1 MFSWVLPAY
10 DASDSEQEAVERKLS
25 RVWHLLRTF
34 QTSMVQAVFLG
45 GSRSLR
51 SACAVSWVWSMLFPS
66 FHSVSPHRE
75 SSVGLSLIHTCCSYG
90 SHLFCLSSLNPL
102 LENKQ
107 ANKNKNQNE
116 TNKKTSP
123 GFIQK
128 MYINQSVCEFLKGF
142 VCTATAVLLKP

>member
-1 MFSWVLPAY
+1 MFFRVLPAY
-10 DASDSEQEAVERKLS
+10 DASDSEQEAIERKLS

-90 SHLFCLSSLNPL
+90 SHLFVCPAWTLARKQTSKQEQKPKW
-102 LENKQ
+102 NKQ
-107 ANKNKNQNE
+107 
-116 TNKKTSP
+116 KTSP

-128 MYINQSVCEFLKGF
+128 MYINHSVCEFLKGF

>member
-90 SHLFCLSSLNPL
+90 SHLFVCPAWTPCSKT
-102 LENKQ
+102 NKQ
-107 ANKNKNQNE
+107 TRTKTKTKQ
-116 TNKKTSP
+116 TKKPHLGSYKKCTL
-123 GFIQK
+123 IK
-128 MYINQSVCEFLKGF
+128 VSVNFSRDLCVQQL
-142 VCTATAVLLKP
+142 PSY